1 LDAIAG
7 LREQGF
13 AVAAIEQTANS
24 ITLLDWNP
32 EPGSKWAFVFGNE
45 VRGVEAETLSACD
58 AALEIPQFG
67 VKQSLNVSV
76 CGGIVLWDAAQK
88 IGLPG

>member
-1 LDAIAG
+1 MDAIAK

-13 AVAAIEQTANS
+13 AIAAIEQTENS
-24 ITLLDWNP
+24 TSLLDWHP

-45 VRGVEAETLSACD
+45 VRGVDADTVAACD
-58 AALEIPQFG
+58 VALELPQFG

-88 IGLPG
+88 IGLPA